1 MKRFLA
7 LLTALLMLCS
17 AFGALAMTAS
27 AANYTSS
34 YWNYTEPSGADY
46 AYWNGKKMVKHS
58 GTWTT
63 NIKWMQ
69 ASLNWC
75 IRNKGVSASLLDV
88 DGSFGPASK
97 KATIAFQRKFGLSVD
112 GSFGPSTIQRMKDVQ
127 KGRYPKQQS
136 TSSSSSNIGYS
147 NGTYNIYWPTTV
159 KTISGK
165 YGKDGSKRSN
175 GTRYH
180 SGIDIASSKGDPCYA
195 VADGVV
201 VMCKKSDDSSKTI
214 GGRGRYIVI
223 YHSNGNF
230 SSLYEHLNSCSVS
243 VGDIV
248 KAGEKIGTTGNS
260 GWASSGKH
268 YAEHL
273 HFGLCYGKMSNT
285 GYDLWTVEGKKYNG
299 KTYTNHTFNPDTRY
313 NNGLVKYIYK

>member
-75 IRNKGVSASLLDV
+75 IRNKGLSASLLDV

-97 KATIAFQRKFGLSVD
+97 KATIAFQRKFGLSAD
-112 GSFGPSTIQRMKDVQ
+112 GSFGPSTIQKMKDVQ
-127 KGRYPKQQS
+127 KGKYPKQQS
-136 TSSSSSNIGYS
+136 TSSN
-147 NGTYNIYWPTTV
+147 
-159 KTISGK
+159 GK
-165 YGKDGSKRSN
+165 YDLLWPLPANSGYTVSSRLGNRTAPLKGGSTNHK
-175 GTRYH
+175 
-180 SGIDIASSKGDPCYA
+180 GIDIAVKSGTKIYS
-195 VADGVV
+195 VADGKVIDV
-201 VMCKKSDDSSKTI
+201 GYNSA
-214 GGRGRYIVI
+214 RGYYIVI
-223 YHSNGNF
+223 LHGGQDLISIYQHMKAPASYKNGAYV
-230 SSLYEHLNSCSVS
+230 SKGSVIGY
-243 VGDIV
+243 V
-248 KAGEKIGTTGNS
+248 GTTGNS
-260 GWASSGKH
+260 TGNHLHYGLVVASSTSRRNANADQVGT
-268 YAEHL
+268 L
-273 HFGLCYGKMSNT
+273 INPIQSNQNI
-285 GYDLWTVEGKKYNG
+285 KYS
-299 KTYTNHTFNPDTRY
+299 
-313 NNGLVKYIYK
+313 YK